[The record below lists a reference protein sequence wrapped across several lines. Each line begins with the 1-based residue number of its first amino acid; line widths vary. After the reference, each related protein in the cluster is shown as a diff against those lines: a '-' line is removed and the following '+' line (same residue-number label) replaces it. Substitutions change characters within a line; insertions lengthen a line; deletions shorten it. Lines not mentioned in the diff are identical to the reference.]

1 MTQRLYTTDPHI
13 NHELVSVER
22 MLRRKNKLRAELG
35 MAPIPK
41 EALTPEEIAE
51 MIVQHRE
58 LLAANW
64 DRAVGRDDTVYVL
77 GDIAMNPNKGAFE
90 WFRERPGKKILIAGN
105 HDEVAGFRSKGLNA
119 RMRPEWADTFAT
131 ITDFA
136 FLKIGGHRVALSH
149 YPYDGEGDREFE
161 GGDRMPEVRLR
172 DVGIP
177 LLHGHT
183 HGRHQAHTSELGTPM
198 FHVGPDA
205 WDMEL
210 VPESTIVEWLE
221 YLP

>member
-1 MTQRLYTTDPHI
+1 MTKRHFTTDPHI

-22 MLRRKNKLRAELG
+22 MLRRMNAFSGVLRVEPRL
-35 MAPIPK
+35 K
-41 EALTPEEIAE
+41 DDLTPEEISE

-58 LLAANW
+58 LLAHNW
-64 DRAVGRDDTVYVL
+64 DRVVGRDDTVYVL
-77 GDIAMNPNKGAFE
+77 GDIAMNPKKGAFD

-119 RMRPEWADTFAT
+119 RMRPEWADTFET

-161 GGDRMPEVRLR
+161 GGDRLLEVRLR
-172 DVGIP
+172 DEGVP

-183 HGRHQAHTSELGTPM
+183 HGRHQAHTSLKGTPM

-210 VPESTIVEWLE
+210 VPEATIIEWLE